1 MKYSHQKLPG
11 PSLLTL
17 LNPPTDSEEIR
28 MSEEDMK
35 GPEGSHAR
43 NAGQGAFLP
52 QVQVKNKVER
62 DGGKPKRGER
72 MTHGSHSGPENLNTE
87 WIQEGI

>member
-1 MKYSHQKLPG
+1 MKYPHQKLPG

-28 MSEEDMK
+28 MSEEGMK

-52 QVQVKNKVER
+52 QVQVKNKQGRER
-62 DGGKPKRGER
+62 RRETQMWR
-72 MTHGSHSGPENLNTE
+72 ENDP
-87 WIQEGI
+87 WISFRS